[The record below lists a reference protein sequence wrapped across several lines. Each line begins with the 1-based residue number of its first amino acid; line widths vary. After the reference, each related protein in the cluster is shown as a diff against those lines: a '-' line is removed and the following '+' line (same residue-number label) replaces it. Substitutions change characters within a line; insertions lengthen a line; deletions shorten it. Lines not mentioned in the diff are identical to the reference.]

1 MRNVC
6 SSSALIALLMLTA
19 CASEKVLVPARVDLG
34 AYPTVGIVV
43 FSSNTRGNLEE
54 YATQK
59 FMQTVQA
66 AQPGVRILELG
77 SEERVLAAIEHDALD
92 FEAVRAIG
100 EKWGVEAVFTGH
112 LDVTGVKPRLE
123 LATVI
128 KTMSM
133 RADVEASLRARL
145 IEAGSGATVWTRSSS
160 GQAPV
165 AHVSVVARGPVDFG
179 ASDPEQ
185 AYGKLVQ
192 RLVSRVSHDFYSHWE
207 RR

>member
-19 CASEKVLVPARVDLG
+19 CASEKVLVPARIDLG

-100 EKWGVEAVFTGH
+100 EKWGVQAVFTGH

-165 AHVSVVARGPVDFG
+165 AHVRVVARGPVDFG

>member
-19 CASEKVLVPARVDLG
+19 CAAEKVLVPARVDLG

-43 FSSNTRGNLEE
+43 FSSNTHGNLEE
-54 YATQK
+54 YATQQ

-123 LATVI
+123 LATMI

-133 RADVEASLRARL
+133 RADVKASLQARL
-145 IEAGSGATVWTRSSS
+145 IEAGNGATVWTRSSS
-160 GQAPV
+160 GEALV
-165 AHVSVVARGPVDFG
+165 AHVKVVARGPVGFG

-185 AYGKLVQ
+185 AYGKLVH
-192 RLVSRVSHDFYSHWE
+192 RLVSRVSNDFYSHWE

>member
-1 MRNVC
+1 MRHVC

-77 SEERVLAAIEHDALD
+77 SEEHVLAAIEHDTLD

-123 LATVI
+123 LATMI
-128 KTMSM
+128 KTLSLQ
-133 RADVEASLRARL
+133 ADVEASLQARL
-145 IEAGSGATVWTRSSS
+145 IEADHGATVWTRSSR
-160 GQAPV
+160 GEAPV
-165 AHVSVVARGPVDFG
+165 AHVKLVARGPFDFG
-179 ASDPEQ
+179 ASDPEK

-207 RR
+207 RP